1 MVSAARSAGR
11 VLDVAFNHRRRG
23 DVQRLRAGDRRR
35 PPRPHVLR
43 QGVVAAPHRHPDA
56 GSWFT
61 RVRAGGRRA
70 AGRHRRARA
79 RLRALPA
86 RQPGRAHRQRLDLR
100 PARHATASGRRRP
113 RTSRAPATAWSAS
126 TSRTWPRSS
135 CASTTAARC
144 CWRPA
149 GPPTG
154 PTATSSARPSTAPR
168 AGPSGIVDDYVE
180 VGSLKLFGDDEGT
193 ATAESIE
200 AEPGGKHLAV
210 VQEFVDTVRSGDWQ
224 GHDGAGAAQLARI
237 VDACY
242 ESAREQREVTLDAA
256 SILNAS

>member
-23 DVQRLRAGDRRR
+23 DVQRLRAGDRRGA
-35 PPRPHVLR
+35 PRPHVLR
-43 QGVVAAPHRHPDA
+43 QGVVAAPHRHPQ
-56 GSWFT
+56 GRLVVHT
-61 RVRAGGRRA
+61 VRAGGRRA
-70 AGRHRRARA
+70 AGRHRRPRA
-79 RLRALPA
+79 RLRPVPA

-100 PARHATASGRRRP
+100 PARDERVRDVGDLEQDERRRRRGALRRRGPGHGLHAPRRRRHAVTGGQLGRPPGRRRP
-113 RTSRAPATAWSAS
+113 VRRDPVRNRRRGRVDTSTTTSRSA
-126 TSRTWPRSS
+126 RSS
-135 CASTTAARC
+135 
-144 CWRPA
+144 
-149 GPPTG
+149 
-154 PTATSSARPSTAPR
+154 SSATTRAPPPPSR
-168 AGPSGIVDDYVE
+168 S
-180 VGSLKLFGDDEGT
+180 S
-193 ATAESIE
+193 

-242 ESAREQREVTLDAA
+242 ESARERREVTLDAA